1 MNSRF
6 RRFFSA
12 AVALAVLPAMAA
24 AQDGATVSGRVTS
37 DAGAPLA
44 SAAVTLQGMNI
55 GTLTREDGRYSISVP
70 AARVTGQQVTVQ
82 AQLLG
87 YRAQTRQVTLTA
99 GAHTVDFALP
109 TNPLRLGEVV
119 VTGAGTE
126 QEAQKLGFTR
136 ATVDSGLIKRT
147 NEANVVQALA
157 GKVPN
162 VQVDQMGG
170 EPGASTAIRIRG
182 PKTIS
187 QTGQPL
193 FVVDG
198 MPINNNTRSTNGFSQ
213 GGSSL
218 SGTVTPNRASDIN
231 PDDIENIEILK
242 GAAASAIYGAA
253 AGSGV
258 VLITT
263 KKGRPG
269 RTSYSLRST
278 AQFDKPQH
286 VVPVQQSF
294 GVGSRNVSFNCT
306 TPNCSVG
313 PTFFSWG
320 PALAPGTETFNHA
333 EEIFETGQMF
343 DNTLSV
349 SGGTDRTQFYLSGGA
364 VVHNGFITGD
374 ADQYKRYSVRFN
386 GAHRVLDNLKVA
398 ANVSYVNQEGDFLQ
412 RGNSINGTLLGSL
425 RQPPDFDAKNFLT
438 EEGLHRSWR
447 FPNPVGT
454 VGLLANRGFDN
465 PFYVIEEGEASQTVG
480 RVFGNVN
487 VDWQALN
494 WLRVN
499 WTLGADYSG
508 DDRVEARAFQSSGA
522 PAQGSVIKWQ
532 LADRILDHNLVVT
545 ANYRAT
551 DFLSGTLS
559 LGQNLNEQWF
569 RQVTVTG
576 NSLISPRPYKLA
588 NTVSRSPANDDEA
601 RSRTEGYFA
610 QLTADLWDQVYFTTA
625 IRNDG
630 SSTFSTEENRAWYPK
645 ASVAWE
651 FTKLA
656 DGPIGFLD
664 YGKVRAAYG
673 QTGQQP
679 AVYLQ
684 DDIFVNTPFLDF
696 NPGSTIIPALGGFGG
711 YYTSRNK
718 GNPDIRPERIT
729 EWEGGIDLGLFGE
742 RSDLGVTYYHSMAK
756 DVIFNVPLPP
766 STGFTTQSRNAAK
779 IRNEGVEAT
788 LNVRPY
794 TSKDFS
800 IALGANFAKNQNK
813 VLTLGDPNIQVAA
826 FGLSFIGSTT
836 HAVVGEPLGV
846 FRGQDFARCG
856 RGLTT
861 LGTND
866 IEAAC
871 QGQPDGALFI
881 AASGFPV
888 VDPNTYNI
896 GDPNPDWT
904 GGLNA
909 EVTVR
914 RVRFSGFLDIRQGG
928 KTLNMTK
935 ASMYQYGTH
944 RDTEARATCTTVNNA
959 ISCTGNELIFGR
971 DLLKGPVVGPGA
983 GMAVPIGENWW
994 GGNGNVGGPRAQFM
1008 EDASNVRLRE
1018 VAVAYTF
1025 DMPWVQR
1032 QLGFTSIDVK
1042 VAGRNL
1048 KMWTDYTG
1056 FDPEPNLAGAG
1067 IANRG
1072 VDWFVNPLAKAWVF
1086 SVALNR

>member
-6 RRFFSA
+6 RRLLSA
-12 AVALAVLPAMAA
+12 AVALTMLPVAAA
-24 AQDGATVSGRVTS
+24 AQDGATVTGRVTS

-87 YRAQTRQVTLTA
+87 FRAQSRQITLTA
-99 GAHTVDFALP
+99 GSHTVDFALP

-119 VTGAGTE
+119 VTGAGT
-126 QEAQKLGFTR
+126 QTEAQKIGFTR
-136 ATVDSGLIKRT
+136 ATVDSTTVVRA

-157 GKVPN
+157 GKVSN

-170 EPGASTAIRIRG
+170 EPGASSAIRIRG

-198 MPINNNTRSTNGFSQ
+198 MPINNNTRSTNGFAT

-231 PDDIENIEILK
+231 PDDIESIEVLK

-258 VLITT
+258 ILITT

-269 RTSYSLRST
+269 RTSYSLRSSV
-278 AQFDKPQH
+278 QFDEPLN
-286 VVPVQQSF
+286 VVPTQQSF
-294 GVGSRNVSFNCT
+294 GVGAANVSSNCAA
-306 TPNCSVG
+306 PNCAISAN
-313 PTFFSWG
+313 FFSWG
-320 PALAPGTETFNHA
+320 PALAAGTPTFDHA
-333 EEIFETGQMF
+333 EEIFETGTLF

-349 SGGTDRTQFYLSGGA
+349 SGGNDRTQFYLSGGA
-364 VVHNGFITGD
+364 VIHDGFIFSD
-374 ADQYKRYSVRFN
+374 KDQYKRYSVRFN
-386 GAHRVLDNLKVA
+386 GAHRVFDNLKVG
-398 ANVSYVNQEGDFLQ
+398 ANVAYVNQEGDFLA
-412 RGNSINGTLLGSL
+412 RGNSVNGTLLGAL
-425 RQPPDFDAKNFLT
+425 RQPPEFNAKNFMT

-447 FPNPVGT
+447 FPNPVGQG
-454 VGLLANRGFDN
+454 VLLSNRGFDN
-465 PFYVIEEGEASQTVG
+465 PFYVIDQGAATQTVG

-487 VDWQALN
+487 VDWQALD

-499 WTLGADYSG
+499 WTVGADYSG

-522 PAQGSVIKWQ
+522 PTGGSVIRWQ
-532 LADRILDHNLVVT
+532 LADRILDHNLIVT
-545 ANYRAT
+545 ANYNAAA
-551 DFLSGTLS
+551 FWSGTLS
-559 LGQNLNEQWF
+559 VGQNLNEQWF

-576 NSLISPRPYKLA
+576 NTLISPQPFKLA
-588 NTVSRSPANDDEA
+588 NTVNRSPANDDEQ
-601 RSRTEGYFA
+601 RRRTEGYFA
-610 QLTADLWDQVYFTTA
+610 QGTADLWDQLYLTAA

-630 SSTFSTEENRAWYPK
+630 SSTFGVDDNRAWYPK
-645 ASVAWE
+645 GSVAWE

-656 DGPIGFLD
+656 EGPIAFLD
-664 YGKVRAAYG
+664 YGKLRAAYG
-673 QTGQQP
+673 ETGQQP

-684 DDIFVNTPFLDF
+684 NDVFVNDPFLDF
-696 NPGSTIIPALGGFGG
+696 NPGSTIIPTLGGFGG
-711 YYTSRNK
+711 LYTSRNK
-718 GNPDIRPERIT
+718 GNPAIRPERVK
-729 EWEGGIDLGLFGE
+729 EWEGGVDLGLLGE
-742 RSDLGVTYYHSMAK
+742 RADVGVTYYRSRAE

-766 STGFTTQSRNAAK
+766 STGFTTQSRNAAT
-779 IRNEGVEAT
+779 IQNRGWEAT

-794 TSKDFS
+794 TSRDVSVNVGLNWARNK
-800 IALGANFAKNQNK
+800 NK
-813 VLTLGDPNIQVAA
+813 VLSLGDPNTTVTG
-826 FGLSFIGSTT
+826 FGASFIGSTA
-836 HAVVGEPLGV
+836 HAVVGQPLGM

-861 LGTND
+861 IGTND
-866 IEAAC
+866 IAAAC
-871 QGQPDGALFI
+871 AGAPDGALYI

-888 VDPNTYNI
+888 VDPNTINI
-896 GDPNPDWT
+896 GDPNPEWT
-904 GGLNA
+904 GGANL
-909 EVTVR
+909 ELTVR
-914 RVRFSGFLDIRQGG
+914 KVRLAGFLDVRHGG

-935 ASMYQYGTH
+935 SSMYQYGTH
-944 RDTEARATCTTVNNA
+944 KDTEIRATCVRVGGVLTC
-959 ISCTGNELIFGR
+959 SGNEQVFGV
-971 DLLKGPVVGPGA
+971 DLLAGPTVGPGA
-983 GMAVPIGENWW
+983 GTAVPIGENWFS
-994 GGNGNVGGPRAQFM
+994 GNGSVGGPRAQFM
-1008 EDASNVRLRE
+1008 EDAGNVRLRE
-1018 VAVAYTF
+1018 VSAAYTF
-1025 DMPWVQR
+1025 DQPWVQR
-1032 QLGFTSIDVK
+1032 TLGFTSIDVK

-1056 FDPEPNLAGAG
+1056 FDPEPNLGGAG